1 MPFEETE
8 AEESSNSLSDVSS
21 LYNDFSRMQFE
32 SSSSQKEVTD
42 DDVDLQIWNEIEP
55 ESDAEFQEDRE
66 IVEEVMLASKDET
79 INSIDCYPAHRQQR
93 K

>member
-1 MPFEETE
+1 
-8 AEESSNSLSDVSS
+8 
-21 LYNDFSRMQFE
+21 
-32 SSSSQKEVTD
+32 
-42 DDVDLQIWNEIEP
+42 VDLQIWNEIEP